1 MLVMLVTIR
10 AYYLRMFVVMTC
22 GVRNLM
28 LIQTALRAMLPNDY
42 LVENTRV
49 SGKVYQTTE

>member
-10 AYYLRMFVVMTC
+10 AYYIRMFVVMTC
-22 GVRNLM
+22 GVRNLI
-28 LIQTALRAMLPNDY
+28 LIQTALRANLPNDY